1 MVKNTVEN
9 EKACSDPRCPFHGTI
24 STRGKTYEGVVSS
37 NRMQST
43 VIVTWPR
50 VEKSKKYDRFVRLSS
65 KVKAH
70 VPGCLTVQMGDKVE
84 IRETRRQSR
93 TVNFVVLKVLKENKG
108 G

>member
-1 MVKNTVEN
+1 MVEN
-9 EKACSDPRCPFHGTI
+9 ESGTKACSDPRCPFHGEI

-50 VEKSKKYDRFVRLSS
+50 IEKNKKYDRFVRRSS

-70 VPGCLTVQMGDKVE
+70 VPHCLTVKMGDLVR

-93 TVNFVVLKVLKENKG
+93 TVNFVVIEVLKEKATG